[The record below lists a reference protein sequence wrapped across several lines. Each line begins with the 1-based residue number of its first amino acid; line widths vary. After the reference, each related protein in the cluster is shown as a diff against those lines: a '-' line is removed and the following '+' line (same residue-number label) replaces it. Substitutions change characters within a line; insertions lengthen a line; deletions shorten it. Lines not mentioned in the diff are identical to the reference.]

1 MSRILIIG
9 AGLSGAT
16 LAQCLA
22 KEGHSI
28 LVIDK
33 RTHLA
38 GNCFD
43 HLDKQT
49 GIRVSNYGAHLFHT
63 NNQKVWDYLQPFSRW
78 QEYEHRVLVK
88 VKNQLLN
95 LPINLNTVNQFF
107 HLQLKNTKEMRA
119 FLAQKTKKLQDVT
132 NGEDYVLS
140 QVGQEL
146 YEAIFQNYS
155 LKQWALDPSE
165 LDAAV
170 IKRNPLRFNT
180 DNRYFTDRYQALP
193 ENGFATLVKK
203 MLTHPQITLNLNTD
217 FFIFRT
223 QNDLSQFDQIF
234 YTGAIDQYFDY
245 AYGHLEYR
253 SLDFHFETHDQKFYQ
268 SNSAINYPSLDYPF
282 TRIIEYKYFYPPKKT
297 IAKTII
303 SKEYPTWDGE
313 PYYPVPR
320 QRNHLLLKKY
330 LSEAQKLE
338 AQGIHF
344 VGRLGTYR
352 YLNMDQAVAEALKLF
367 EKIKIGTKPSPFR
380 DRRKN

>member
-16 LAQCLA
+16 LAERFANQ
-22 KEGHSI
+22 GDSI

-33 RTHLA
+33 RVHLA
-38 GNCFD
+38 GNCYD
-43 HLDKQT
+43 HLDRGT

-63 NNQKVWDYLQPFSRW
+63 NSQEVWNYLQKFIKW
-78 QEYEHRVLVK
+78 QPYEHQVLVK
-88 VKNQLLN
+88 VKNQLFN
-95 LPINLNTVNQFF
+95 LPINLNTINQFF
-107 HLQLKNTKEMRA
+107 HLQLKNAEEMRS
-119 FLAQKTKKLQDVT
+119 FLTKKTKKLKNVT
-132 NGEDYVLS
+132 NSEDYVLS
-140 QVGQEL
+140 QIGQEL

-165 LDAAV
+165 LDAEV
-170 IKRNPLRFNT
+170 IKRNPLRFNS

-193 ENGFATLVKK
+193 VGGFEALVKK
-203 MLTHPQITLNLNTD
+203 MLSHQNIELRLKTD
-217 FFIFRT
+217 FFAFRE

-253 SLDFHFETHDQKFYQ
+253 SLDFHFETHDLEFYQ
-268 SNSAINYPSLDYPF
+268 ENSAVNYPSLDYLF
-282 TRIIEYKYFYPPKKT
+282 TRIIEYKYFYPPEKPL
-297 IAKTII
+297 AKTII

-320 QRNHLLLKKY
+320 ERNHLLMKKY
-330 LSEAQKLE
+330 LREAKKLE
-338 AQGIHF
+338 TQGIYF

-367 EKIKIGTKPSPFR
+367 EKVKTQK
-380 DRRKN
+380 KLA

>member
-16 LAQCLA
+16 LAERFA
-22 KEGHSI
+22 KEGDSV

-33 RTHLA
+33 RAHLA

-43 HLDKQT
+43 HLDCGT

-63 NNQKVWDYLQPFSRW
+63 NSQEVWNYLQAFSKW
-78 QEYEHRVLVK
+78 QDYDHQVLVK

-95 LPINLNTVNQFF
+95 LPINLNTINQFF
-107 HLQLKNTKEMRA
+107 HQKLKNAEEMRT
-119 FLAQKTKKLQDVT
+119 FLAKKTKKLKNV
-132 NGEDYVLS
+132 NNSEDYVLS
-140 QVGQEL
+140 QVGSEL

-165 LDAAV
+165 LDSAV
-170 IKRNPLRFNT
+170 IKRNPLRFDS

-193 ENGFATLVKK
+193 VNGFEGLVKK
-203 MLTHPQITLNLNTD
+203 MLSHQNIELRLKTD
-217 FFIFRT
+217 FFVFREK
-223 QNDLSQFDQIF
+223 NDLNQFDQIF

-253 SLDFHFETHDQKFYQ
+253 SLDFHFEEHNQEFYQ
-268 SNSAINYPSLDYPF
+268 ENSAINYPSLDYPF
-282 TRIIEYKYFYPPKKT
+282 TRIIEYKYFYPPTKPIT
-297 IAKTII
+297 KTII

-320 QRNHLLLKKY
+320 ERNHLLLKKY
-330 LSEAQKLE
+330 LRETKKLE
-338 AQGIHF
+338 AKGIHF

-367 EKIKIGTKPSPFR
+367 ER
-380 DRRKN
+380 VKNN

>member
-16 LAQCLA
+16 LAERFA
-22 KEGHSI
+22 HRGDSV
-28 LVIDK
+28 LVLDK
-33 RTHLA
+33 RAHLA

-43 HLDKQT
+43 HLDRGT

-63 NNQKVWDYLQPFSRW
+63 NKEEVWDYLRAFSRW
-78 QEYEHRVLVK
+78 QPYEHQVLVK

-95 LPINLNTVNQFF
+95 LPINLNTINQFF
-107 HLQLKNTKEMRA
+107 HQKLKNAAEMRA
-119 FLAQKTKKLQDVT
+119 FLAKKTKKLKNVA
-132 NGEDYVLS
+132 NSEDYVLS
-140 QVGQEL
+140 QVSSEL

-193 ENGFATLVKK
+193 VNGFEGLVKK
-203 MLTHPQITLNLNTD
+203 MLSHQNIELCLKTD
-217 FFIFRT
+217 FFNFRE
-223 QNDLSQFDQIF
+223 QNDLSQFEQIF

-253 SLDFHFETHDQKFYQ
+253 SLDFHFEEHDLEFYQ
-268 SNSAINYPSLDYPF
+268 ENSAVNYPSLDYPF
-282 TRIIEYKYFYPPKKT
+282 TRIIEYKYFYPPAKP

-320 QRNHLLLKKY
+320 ERNHLLLKKY
-330 LSEAQKLE
+330 LREAKKLE
-338 AQGIHF
+338 TQGIHF

-367 EKIKIGTKPSPFR
+367 ERVKK
-380 DRRKN
+380 

>member
-16 LAQCLA
+16 LAERFA
-22 KEGHSI
+22 SSGDSV

-33 RTHLA
+33 RAHLA

-63 NNQKVWDYLQPFSRW
+63 NSQEVWDYLRAFSKW
-78 QEYEHRVLVK
+78 QGYEHQVLVK

-95 LPINLNTVNQFF
+95 LPINLNTINQFF
-107 HLQLKNTKEMRA
+107 HQKLSSAEEMRA
-119 FLAQKTKKLQDVT
+119 FLAKKTKKLKDVA
-132 NGEDYVLS
+132 NSEDYVLS
-140 QVGQEL
+140 QVGSEL

-170 IKRNPLRFNT
+170 IKRNPLRFDA

-193 ENGFATLVKK
+193 VNGFEGLVSK
-203 MLTHPQITLNLNTD
+203 MLSHQNIELRLKTD
-217 FFIFRT
+217 FFVFRE
-223 QNDLSQFDQIF
+223 QNDLSKFDQVF

-253 SLDFHFETHDQKFYQ
+253 SLDFHFEEHDQEFYQ
-268 SNSAINYPSLDYPF
+268 SNSAVNYPSLDYPF
-282 TRIIEYKYFYPPKKT
+282 TRVIEYKYFYPPKKAL
-297 IAKTII
+297 AKTII

-320 QRNHLLLKKY
+320 ERNHLLLKKY
-330 LSEAQKLE
+330 LREAKKLE
-338 AQGIHF
+338 AQGIYF

-367 EKIKIGTKPSPFR
+367 EKVKKS
-380 DRRKN
+380 